1 MVLRVRYPLLG
12 TPHVPSRQPMAS
24 TFARTLEAK
33 PRMIFIDR
41 ADAGRQL
48 AARLRHLYNR
58 DVVVLGLPRG
68 GVPVAAEGS

>member
-1 MVLRVRYPLLG
+1 
-12 TPHVPSRQPMAS
+12 
-24 TFARTLEAK
+24 
-33 PRMIFIDR
+33 MIFIDR

-68 GVPVAAEGS
+68 GVPVAARVAEQLGAQLDVILVR